1 MWLVLT
7 LVKCDFKEDNSF
19 LPLTTNSWNDL
30 QNACVG
36 DSFGNL
42 LKLRVYNST
51 KKQNKTKKN
60 MHVQTCDWMTTLII
74 NQPRLFFF
82 STFVFSDS
90 VGQNH
95 KNSITA
101 TSLWSCPIISYGRR
115 LIHAERWCRPCSEEA
130 DPAVTSQ
137 GRFLW
142 RKKKFCMITHYYF
155 VFCPSHKFTFI
166 PSPSPALQLLRF
178 FFHLFL

>member
-1 MWLVLT
+1 MWLGLT

-30 QNACVG
+30 QNTCVG

-51 KKQNKTKKN
+51 KKQNKTKKHACPN
-60 MHVQTCDWMTTLII
+60 L
-74 NQPRLFFF
+74 RLNDNVDHKSAASFFS

-130 DPAVTSQ
+130 DPAGTSQ

-142 RKKKFCMITHYYF
+142 RKKKFCIITHYYV
-155 VFCPSHKFTFI
+155 VFCPSHEFTFI